1 MVVGETPTMA
11 QKTEKKHKWMLSYVM
26 AGEIPTMGTMSGL
39 RGRCFTD
46 HLLL

>member
-11 QKTEKKHKWMLSYVM
+11 QKKHKWMLSYVM

>member
-11 QKTEKKHKWMLSYVM
+11 QKKRKWMLSYVM
-26 AGEIPTMGTMSGL
+26 AGKTPTMGTMPGL
-39 RGRCFTD
+39 RGRCLTD